1 MPRET
6 SNPPGATSPAMSI
19 FDVTSRNRANWNRIA
34 PERAGRPAAYF
45 RDGGSTLAA
54 YERELAG
61 DVAGKR
67 VLQLACSTGDEVLSW
82 AQLGAIAFGADISDV
97 AIDKARR
104 KAVDAEIDVEFH
116 RADMFELPPALTELD
131 LIYLSWGAI
140 CWAPDLDA
148 LVAVITERLR
158 THGSVLISD
167 HHPLWEILTVR
178 GENQLTV
185 TGDYFGRGVPR
196 NSPDATKRPIGARQ
210 EDEVPPFAA
219 FVWPVSD
226 VVMALV
232 RAGLRLDAFFEG
244 SEPAIYP
251 ELGDAA
257 GWLPAYYVIKAT
269 KMGPPVTSLC

>member
-6 SNPPGATSPAMSI
+6 SNPSAAAPSSRSI
-19 FDVTSRNRANWNRIA
+19 YDVTSRNRTNWNRIA
-34 PERAGRPAAYF
+34 PEREGRPAAYF
-45 RDGGSTLAA
+45 RDGGSTLEA
-54 YERELAG
+54 YEREMAG

-67 VLQLACSTGDEVLSW
+67 ILHLACSTGDEVLSW
-82 AQLGAIAFGADISDV
+82 AQLGATAIGADISDV

-104 KAVDAEIDVEFH
+104 KAVDAGIDAEFH
-116 RADMFELPPALTELD
+116 RADMFDLPPVLTELD

-148 LVAVITERLR
+148 LVAVIAERLR

-210 EDEVPPFAA
+210 EDDVPPFAA

-226 VVMALV
+226 VVMVLI

-244 SEPAIYP
+244 TEPAIYP

-257 GWLPAYYVIKAT
+257 RRLPAYYVIKAT
-269 KMGPPVTSLC
+269 KAELPVTPLC